1 MLRKK
6 IGWKKR
12 KFSLLSPKGGDD
24 SRLESCIMITDA
36 VVAAAGAHDVVS
48 VDGVL
53 CSVVTDEH

>member
-1 MLRKK
+1 
-6 IGWKKR
+6 
-12 KFSLLSPKGGDD
+12 
-24 SRLESCIMITDA
+24 MITDA